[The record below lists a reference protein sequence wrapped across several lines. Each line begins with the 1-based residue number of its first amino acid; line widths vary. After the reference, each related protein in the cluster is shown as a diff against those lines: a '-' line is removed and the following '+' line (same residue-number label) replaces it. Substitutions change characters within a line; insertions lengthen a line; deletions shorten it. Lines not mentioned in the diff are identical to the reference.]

1 MDKEMVY
8 NFLKNQ
14 SVASYEE
21 IKTTLEKVNNIESVY
36 NIKFARED
44 DSVKF
49 PTKRDE
55 DGCYDIYAHI
65 TDDFVI
71 PPHTNELVPTGL
83 YSAFDEKYRIAIRER
98 GSNTK
103 ANMIVMAGQID
114 SGYRG
119 QWFVSIYNGNDIPI
133 YLTNN
138 VDSVMTVNLG
148 GGDVVLVPTLKA
160 IAQFAVEYVPV
171 VNISEISLEE
181 LQKINSER
189 GAGALGSSNK

>member
-1 MDKEMVY
+1 MDY
-8 NFLKNQ
+8 NSIIDTFCG
-14 SVASYEE
+14 
-21 IKTTLEKVNNIESVY
+21 VND
-36 NIKFARED
+36 IKFARED

-49 PTKRDE
+49 PTKRNE

-65 TDDFVI
+65 ADAFVI
-71 PPHTNELVPTGL
+71 PPHTNELIPTGL

-119 QWFVSIYNGNDIPI
+119 QWFVSIYNGNDKKI
-133 YLTNN
+133 YLSNTIDRV
-138 VDSVMTVNLG
+138 VDNGTSIF
-148 GGDVVLVPTLKA
+148 VPTSKA

-171 VNISEISLEE
+171 VSISEISIEE
-181 LQKINSER
+181 LQKIDSER
-189 GAGALGSSNK
+189 GIGALGSSNK

>member
-1 MDKEMVY
+1 MDKQMVY

-14 SVASYEE
+14 YEPNYDELDSVDD
-21 IKTTLEKVNNIESVY
+21 
-36 NIKFARED
+36 IKFARED

-49 PTKRDE
+49 PTKRSE

-65 TDDFVI
+65 TEDFVI
-71 PPHTNELVPTGL
+71 PSHTNELVPTGL
-83 YSAFDEKYRIAIRER
+83 YSAFDKKYRIAIRER

-119 QWFVSIYNGNDIPI
+119 EWFVSIYNGNNKDIKLVNDIDTVIDNGI
-133 YLTNN
+133 YIC
-138 VDSVMTVNLG
+138 
-148 GGDVVLVPTLKA
+148 VPTSKA

-171 VNISEISLEE
+171 VNISEISVEE
-181 LQKINSER
+181 LQKIDSER
-189 GAGALGSSNK
+189 GVGALGSSNK

>member
-1 MDKEMVY
+1 MVY

-14 SVASYEE
+14 YESNYGELDSVDD
-21 IKTTLEKVNNIESVY
+21 
-36 NIKFARED
+36 IKFARED
-44 DSVKF
+44 NSVKF

-71 PPHTNELVPTGL
+71 PAHTNRLVPTGL
-83 YSAFDEKYRIAIRER
+83 YSAFDKKYRIAIRER

-119 QWFVSIYNGNDIPI
+119 QWFVSIYNGCNRDII
-133 YLTNN
+133 LSNN
-138 VDSVMTVNLG
+138 VDTITDNG
-148 GGDVVLVPTLKA
+148 AFIYVPTSKA

-171 VNISEISLEE
+171 VNISEISVEE
-181 LQKINSER
+181 LQKIDSER
-189 GAGALGSSNK
+189 GVGALGSSNK

>member
-1 MDKEMVY
+1 MEAV
-8 NFLKNQ
+8 
-14 SVASYEE
+14 SYEE
-21 IKTTLEKVNNIESVY
+21 IKAALDKAGQICSVDD
-36 NIKFARED
+36 IKFARKD
-44 DSVKF
+44 QWVKF

-65 TDDFVI
+65 TEDFVI
-71 PPHTNELVPTGL
+71 PSHTNELIPTGL
-83 YSAFDEKYRIAIRER
+83 YSVFDKKYRIAIRER

-119 QWFVSIYNGNDIPI
+119 EWFVSIYNGNNKDIILSNDVDRVFDNGNVI
-133 YLTNN
+133 Y
-138 VDSVMTVNLG
+138 
-148 GGDVVLVPTLKA
+148 VPTSKA

-171 VNISEISLEE
+171 VNISEISVEE

-189 GAGALGSSNK
+189 GTGALGSSNK

>member
-1 MDKEMVY
+1 MVY

-14 SVASYEE
+14 YESNYGELDSVDD
-21 IKTTLEKVNNIESVY
+21 
-36 NIKFARED
+36 IKFARED
-44 DSVKF
+44 NSVKF

-71 PPHTNELVPTGL
+71 PAHTNRLVPTGL
-83 YSAFDEKYRIAIRER
+83 YSAFDKKYRIAIRER

-119 QWFVSIYNGNDIPI
+119 QWFVSIYNGCNRDII
-133 YLTNN
+133 LSNN
-138 VDSVMTVNLG
+138 VDTITDNGVFIY
-148 GGDVVLVPTLKA
+148 VPTSKA

-171 VNISEISLEE
+171 VNISEISVEE
-181 LQKINSER
+181 LQKIDSER
-189 GAGALGSSNK
+189 GVGALGSSNK

>member
-14 SVASYEE
+14 NKSSR
-21 IKTTLEKVNNIESVY
+21 NNIESVDD
-36 NIKFARED
+36 IKFARVD

-71 PPHTNELVPTGL
+71 PAHTNKLVPTGL
-83 YSAFDEKYRIAIRER
+83 CSAFDKKYRIAIRER

-119 QWFVSIYNGNDIPI
+119 QWFVSIYNGNDKNIKLVNDI
-133 YLTNN
+133 
-138 VDSVMTVNLG
+138 DTVIDNGLYIC
-148 GGDVVLVPTLKA
+148 VPTSKA

-171 VNISEISLEE
+171 VNISEISVEE
-181 LQKINSER
+181 LQKIDSER
-189 GAGALGSSNK
+189 GTGALGSSNK